1 MSTPPVNPDPE
12 NPDPRPEPPTP
23 TPCAE
28 APFPSDAGP
37 DARALIA
44 GLRQNGADQ
53 FHTINELRGLLD
65 RAEAEVARLRNLA
78 PPEN

>member
-23 TPCAE
+23 TPCVE
-28 APFPSDAGP
+28 APFPADAGP

-44 GLRQNGADQ
+44 GLRQNGAEQ
-53 FHTINELRGLLD
+53 LQTINELRGLLD
-65 RAEAEVARLRNLA
+65 RAETEVARLRNLA